1 MKCRRFTTW
10 QECCP
15 KLNKIFNLA
24 SQEVAIKRNQK
35 KALTLKYSCSRAL
48 SAAILFLGSYVR
60 NLKIQNRKPHSLQLH
75 VFHLYTVWPARGQAR
90 LFFRSVRLSLSII
103 CHFFPRR
110 SLVQGTRF
118 LKVPVIFGPRNHIL
132 KSKRTSY
139 LTNQFIL
146 TAFPACESIRFFR
159 LYFHPLSEEE
169 KRRPEIRLRFAGYS
183 YSFPGLLIIETC
195 ETQPAD
201 CHLQSYK

>member
-48 SAAILFLGSYVR
+48 SAVILFLGSYVR

-75 VFHLYTVWPARGQAR
+75 VLHLYTVWPARRQAR
-90 LFFRSVRLSLSII
+90 LFSRSVRLLLSII
-103 CHFFPRR
+103 CHFFPWR
-110 SLVQGTRF
+110 SLVLGTRF
-118 LKVPVIFGPRNHIL
+118 LEVPVIFGPRNHIL
-132 KSKRTSY
+132 KSKRRPY

-146 TAFPACESIRFFR
+146 TPFLACESTRFFR

-169 KRRPEIRLRFAGYS
+169 KRRRAVRRLQLQLSRSTDYRDLRDIARWLSFAK
-183 YSFPGLLIIETC
+183 LQII
-195 ETQPAD
+195 
-201 CHLQSYK
+201 YM

>member
-24 SQEVAIKRNQK
+24 SQEVAIQRNQQ

-48 SAAILFLGSYVR
+48 SAVILFLGSYVR

-90 LFFRSVRLSLSII
+90 LFSRSVRLLLSII
-103 CHFFPRR
+103 CHFFPWR
-110 SLVQGTRF
+110 SLVQGTSF

-132 KSKRTSY
+132 KSKRSSY
-139 LTNQFIL
+139 LTNQLIL
-146 TAFPACESIRFFR
+146 TAFLACESIRFFGSTFTR
-159 LYFHPLSEEE
+159 FRS
-169 KRRPEIRLRFAGYS
+169 KRSDDR
-183 YSFPGLLIIETC
+183 
-195 ETQPAD
+195 
-201 CHLQSYK
+201 K